1 MLCLQ
6 DIAGHLGLHRDSVG
20 HYGLD
25 GDVDEMLLTADIVL
39 YGSSQEEQGFPSLL
53 TRAMT
58 FGVPVIAPDYQI
70 IRKYV
75 SQDLLYLI
83 YVIYVQYHLG

>member
-1 MLCLQ
+1 M
-6 DIAGHLGLHRDSVG
+6 GLHRDSVG

-25 GDVDEMLLTADIVL
+25 GDVDEMLLIADIVL
-39 YGSSQEEQGFPSLL
+39 YGSSQDEQGFPSLL

-58 FGVPVIAPDYQI
+58 FGVPVIAPDYPI

-75 SQDLLYLI
+75 SLIFLYFI
-83 YVIYVQYHLG
+83 SVVYVG